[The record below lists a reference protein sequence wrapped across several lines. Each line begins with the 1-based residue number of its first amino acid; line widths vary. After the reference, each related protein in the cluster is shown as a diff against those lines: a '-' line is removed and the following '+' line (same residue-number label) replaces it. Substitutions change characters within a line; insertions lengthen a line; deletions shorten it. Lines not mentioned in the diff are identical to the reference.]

1 MEKKRKQILND
12 ESRAE
17 TKHQIRDQSGIM
29 KKGLFII
36 NTGNGKGKTTAAL
49 GQAFRALGHQLNVCI
64 IQFIKGSWKYGELFS
79 AERFQGLLDFHVM
92 GRGFTFLSEN
102 LEEDKKIARQGWE
115 LARDALASDKYFMV
129 ILDEIT
135 YIMNFGF
142 IDVNEVMECIQK
154 RREDLHVVITGR
166 DAPQLLIEMADMVTM
181 MQEIKHPFSS
191 GVKAQ
196 KGIEF

>member
-1 MEKKRKQILND
+1 MAMIENGNKIQNQ
-12 ESRAE
+12 ES
-17 TKHQIRDQSGIM
+17 TGIM

-79 AERFQGLLDFHVM
+79 KDCFQGLLDFHVM

-102 LEEDKKIARQGWE
+102 LEEDKKIARRGWE
-115 LARDALASDKYFMV
+115 FARDVLASDKYFLV

-135 YIMNFGF
+135 YIMNYGF
-142 IDVNEVMECIQK
+142 IDVNEVMESIQK
-154 RREDLHVVITGR
+154 RRKDLHVVITGR
-166 DAPQLLIEMADMVTM
+166 DAPQAMMDVADMVTL
-181 MQEIKHPFSS
+181 MQEIKHPFKS

>member
-1 MEKKRKQILND
+1 M
-12 ESRAE
+12 AV
-17 TKHQIRDQSGIM
+17 TKHKIRDQSGIM

-79 AERFQGLLDFHVM
+79 KDRFQGLLDFHVM
-92 GRGFTFLSEN
+92 GRGFTFQSEN

-115 LARDALASDKYFMV
+115 LARDALASDQYFMV

-142 IDVNEVMECIQK
+142 IDVNEVLECIQK
-154 RREDLHVVITGR
+154 RRKDLHVVITGR
-166 DAPQLLIEMADMVTM
+166 DAPQALMDAADMVTL